1 MEKVYSY
8 DRTSVWDTH
17 KVSNDAQWEII
28 RKRSLEDTESIP
40 QRFSDRGKSGG
51 NDDRPALKEL
61 IIEIRSSYIKRKLY
75 VWRYDRIFRET
86 QKSLEFVKLCHDHNV
101 EIISISEPLP
111 EGTSSLALKTMFVQ
125 LLFINASMQRDT
137 IIENIRSG
145 LAYKRNNGDYISSA
159 VPFGYRLIDGKII
172 QNEQEANAVKRLFEL
187 YASGDYG
194 YKKLANKLAEEGHL
208 FNDHPFKVHNI
219 WNILDK
225 PIYYGIVKGGTFGEY
240 RGNFEPI
247 ISESEFNKAQAIR
260 ESRRVTKVNRREYSL
275 RKKIICPYC
284 GRRLSPIQRWNHSK
298 TKRLHY
304 YHCANQECPGIYV
317 SATKIERKVLTI
329 LKHFVREEV
338 IYQGIITEIDSQM
351 KHLIKMEKQ
360 KDHKNAQSRREI
372 VKQFEDGRITLNE
385 MKDLLSGLKESK
397 SQQVMSVGNYRTQ
410 LDILLELRKHSIQ
423 QLLLD
428 HVEVVTVQKDKKIDG
443 VFLQGL
449 SENICTGK
457 VGR

>member
-1 MEKVYSY
+1 MEEVYSY
-8 DRTSVWDTH
+8 DRTSVWDTQ

-28 RKRSLEDTESIP
+28 RSRSLEDTECIP

-51 NDDRPALKEL
+51 NDDRPALKKL

-86 QKSLEFVKLCHDHNV
+86 QKALEFVELCHKHNV

-111 EGTSSLALKTMFVQ
+111 EGSSSLALKTMFVQ
-125 LLFINASMQRDT
+125 LLFINASMQRET
-137 IIENIRSG
+137 IIENIRNG
-145 LAYKRNNGDYISSA
+145 LRYKRSNGDYISST
-159 VPFGYRLIDGKII
+159 VPFGYRLTEGKII
-172 QNEQEANAVKRLFEL
+172 QNEQEAKAVKRLFEL

-194 YKKLANKLAEEGHL
+194 YKRLADKLTEEGYL

-225 PIYYGIVKGGTFGEY
+225 SIYYGIVNGGTFGEY
-240 RGNFEPI
+240 KGSFEPI
-247 ISESEFNKAQAIR
+247 ISELEFKKAQAIR
-260 ESRRVTKVNRREYSL
+260 KSRSVKKVNHRQYPL

-284 GRRLSPIQRWNHSK
+284 GRRLSPMQQWNHSK

-304 YHCANQECPGIYV
+304 YHCANRECTGIYV
-317 SATKIERKVLTI
+317 SATKTENMLLEI
-329 LKHFVREEV
+329 LKRFVKEDV
-338 IYQGIITEIDSQM
+338 IYQGIISEIDLQM
-351 KHLIKMEKQ
+351 KQLIKKEKQ
-360 KDHKNAQSRREI
+360 KDQKNAQSRREI
-372 VKQFEDGRITLNE
+372 IKQFEDGIINLDE
-385 MKDLLSGLKESK
+385 MKDLLSSFDESQSK
-397 SQQVMSVGNYRTQ
+397 QPIPVENYRTQ
-410 LDILLELRKHSIQ
+410 LDQLLELRKQSIQ

-449 SENICTGK
+449 SENICIK
-457 VGR
+457 K

>member
-1 MEKVYSY
+1 MKEVYSY
-8 DRTSVWDTH
+8 DRTSVWDTQ

-28 RKRSLEDTESIP
+28 RSRSLEDTECIP

-51 NDDRPALKEL
+51 NDDRPALKKL

-86 QKSLEFVKLCHDHNV
+86 QKALEFVELCHKHNV

-111 EGTSSLALKTMFVQ
+111 EGSSSLALKTMFVQ
-125 LLFINASMQRDT
+125 LLFINASMQRET
-137 IIENIRSG
+137 IIENIRNG
-145 LAYKRNNGDYISSA
+145 LAYKRSNGDYISSTI
-159 VPFGYRLIDGKII
+159 PFGYRLIEGKII
-172 QNEQEANAVKRLFEL
+172 QNEQEAKAVKRLFEL

-194 YKKLANKLAEEGHL
+194 YKRLADKLTEEGYL

-225 PIYYGIVKGGTFGEY
+225 SIYYGIVKGGTFGEY
-240 RGNFEPI
+240 KGNFEPI
-247 ISESEFNKAQAIR
+247 ISESEFKKAQAIR
-260 ESRRVTKVNRREYSL
+260 ESRNVTKVNRKEYHL

-284 GRRLSPIQRWNHSK
+284 GRRLSPTQRWNYTK
-298 TKRLHY
+298 TENMLL
-304 YHCANQECPGIYV
+304 E
-317 SATKIERKVLTI
+317 I
-329 LKHFVREEV
+329 LKRFVKEDV

-351 KHLIKMEKQ
+351 KQLIKKEKQ
-360 KDHKNAQSRREI
+360 KDQKNAQSRREI
-372 VKQFEDGRITLNE
+372 VEQFEDGRITLNE
-385 MKDLLSGLKESK
+385 MKDLLSGLEQSE
-397 SQQVMSVGNYRTQ
+397 SQQVIPVGNYRTQ
-410 LDILLELRKHSIQ
+410 VDRLLELRKHSIQ

-428 HVEVVTVQKDKKIDG
+428 HVEVVTVQKDKNIDG

-457 VGR
+457 

>member
-1 MEKVYSY
+1 MEEVYSY

-51 NDDRPALKEL
+51 NDDRPALKTM

-86 QKSLEFVKLCHDHNV
+86 QKALEFVKLCHEHNV

-111 EGTSSLALKTMFVQ
+111 EESSSLALKNMFVQ
-125 LLFINASMQRDT
+125 LLFINASMQRET
-137 IIENIRSG
+137 IIENIRNG
-145 LAYKRNNGDYISSA
+145 LTYKRSNGDYISSA
-159 VPFGYRLIDGKII
+159 VPFGYRLTEGKII
-172 QNEQEANAVKRLFEL
+172 QNEQEAEAVKRLFEL

-194 YKKLANKLAEEGHL
+194 YKRLADKLTEEGYL
-208 FNDHPFKVHNI
+208 FNDHLFKVHNI

-225 PIYYGIVKGGTFGEY
+225 PIYYGTVKGGTFGEY

-247 ISESEFNKAQAIR
+247 ISESEFKKVQSIR
-260 ESRRVTKVNRREYSL
+260 KSRNVKKVNHRRYPL

-284 GRRLSPIQRWNHSK
+284 GRRLSPMQQWNHSK

-304 YHCANQECPGIYV
+304 YHCANRECQGIYV
-317 SATKIERKVLTI
+317 SAVKTEKKVLTI
-329 LKHFVREEV
+329 LKRFVREDV
-338 IYQGIITEIDSQM
+338 IYQGIIDEIDSQM
-351 KHLIKMEKQ
+351 KHLIKKDKQ
-360 KDHKNAQSRREI
+360 KEQKNAQSKREI
-372 VKQFEDGRITLNE
+372 IKQFEDGVITLDE
-385 MKDLLSGLKESK
+385 MKDLLSDFEG
-397 SQQVMSVGNYRTQ
+397 SQSNQTMRIGNYRTQ
-410 LDILLELRKHSIQ
+410 LDRLLELRGQSIQ
-423 QLLLD
+423 QFLLD
-428 HVEVVTVQKDKKIDG
+428 HVEVVTVQNDKKIDG

-449 SENICTGK
+449 SENICIK
-457 VGR
+457 K